1 MRYQQKILA
10 LLAWLGLSGAFAGSL
25 EAQLL
30 DDLIFESVANG
41 LAMPVNITH
50 ADDGSGRLFI
60 NEQAGRIVIYDGADI
75 VATPFLDIRGRVLCC
90 GERGLLGLAFHPNYQ
105 ENGRFFV
112 NYINGLGSTVISE
125 FLVSEDPNRALSD
138 SERILLT
145 FDQPF
150 GNHNAGHL
158 QFGPDGFL
166 YIATGDGG
174 SGGDPG
180 DRGQSLATLL
190 GKILRIDVD
199 SGAPFAIPP
208 SNPFVGQAAR
218 GEIWAYGLRNPWRF
232 SFDRETGD
240 MFIGDVGQNA
250 VEEIDFQPAA
260 SPGGENYGWRHMEG
274 SQCFIPAA
282 DCNDGSLVLPIIDY
296 QQNGQGGSVTGGYR
310 YRGFSFPPLQ
320 GTYFFADFVMRA
332 FYAANQNNGAWTVMG
347 PRPTPFSIS
356 TFGEDEA
363 GELYF
368 ADYAAGRIYQI
379 QIPRLPPAL
388 LTVVPMATMSGSP
401 DVTITLTGTNLV
413 PDSQVRW
420 NGVAR
425 PTIFVDNTRLQ
436 AMIPASDLATPG
448 AAQITVFTP
457 APGGGLSVALEF
469 MVEAPPGPVPEISDG
484 GVGNA
489 AGVTGVDGA
498 AGGMIAAVF
507 GIDLSLTTENSP
519 VSPLPTS
526 LGGGMMRFTPND
538 AALRFGAAE
547 IDAPFFFA
555 SPDQVN
561 IQIPWELLG
570 LQEALLTAI
579 VGDEQSAPELVTI
592 VPFNPGIF
600 TTAATGEGQ
609 GSILIAGTTTLA
621 APVGAFPD
629 SRPARRGEFVA
640 IFATG
645 LGPVTNMPASGAPA
659 SDNRLSET
667 ITLPQVTIG
676 GVPATVT
683 FSGLAPGFVG
693 LYQINV
699 EIPAGAP
706 SGGAIDVVVTIGD
719 VSSNVVTIAVE

>member
-1 MRYQQKILA
+1 MRYQQKIRV
-10 LLAWLGLSGAFAGSL
+10 LLVWLGLTGAFAGSI
-25 EAQLL
+25 EAPLL
-30 DDLIFESVANG
+30 DDLIFEPVANG
-41 LAMPVNITH
+41 LTLPVNIAH
-50 ADDGSGRLFI
+50 ARDGSGRLFI
-60 NEQAGRIVIYDGADI
+60 NEQAGRIRIYDGDNI
-75 VATPFLDIRGRVLCC
+75 LATPFLDIRGRVLCC
-90 GERGLLGLAFHPNYQ
+90 GERRLLGLAFHPNYK
-105 ENGRFFV
+105 ENGRFLV
-112 NYINGLGSTVISE
+112 NYSNGFGDTVISE
-125 FLVSEDPNRALSD
+125 FLVSVDPNIALPD

-145 FDQPF
+145 LDQPF
-150 GNHNAGHL
+150 ANHNGGQL

-166 YIATGDGG
+166 YIGTGDGG
-174 SGGDPG
+174 SGFDPD
-180 DRGQSLATLL
+180 DRGQSLQTLL

-199 SGAPFAIPP
+199 SGAPFTIPL
-208 SNPFVGQAAR
+208 SNPFVGQEAL

-250 VEEIDFQPAA
+250 VEEIDFQPAG
-260 SPGGENYGWRHMEG
+260 SPGGENYGWRRMEG
-274 SQCFIPAA
+274 SQCLIPAV

-310 YRGFSFPPLQ
+310 YRGVSFPQLE
-320 GTYFFADFVMRA
+320 GIYFFADFSTLG
-332 FYAANQNNGAWTVMG
+332 FYGANQNNGAWTAMG
-347 PRPTPFSIS
+347 PRLSPVFIS
-356 TFGEDEA
+356 TFGEDES
-363 GELYF
+363 GEVYF
-368 ADYAAGRIYQI
+368 VGYFAGRIYQI
-379 QIPRLPPAL
+379 QIPRLPPTL
-388 LTVVPMATMSGSP
+388 LTLVPMATMSGSP

-413 PDSQVRW
+413 PDAEVRW
-420 NGVAR
+420 NGNAR
-425 PTIFVDNTRLQ
+425 TTIFVDNSRLQ

-448 AAQITVFTP
+448 AAQVTVFTP
-457 APGGGLSVALEF
+457 APGGGLSAVLEF
-469 MVEAPPGPVPEISDG
+469 MVQAPPGPVPEISDG

-507 GIDLSLTTENSP
+507 GLDLSLTTENSP

-579 VGDEQSAPELVTI
+579 VGDQQSAPELVTI

-629 SRPARRGEFVA
+629 SRPVRKGEFIA

-645 LGPVTNMPASGAPA
+645 LGPVTNMPATGAPA
-659 SDNRLSET
+659 SDNPLSVT
-667 ITLPQVTIG
+667 TTLPRVTIS

-706 SGGAIDVVVTIGD
+706 SGGAVEVVVTIGG